1 MSPDDGWT
9 VVARLGDFDP
19 RGRKLVTLGNLEIA
33 LFRIG
38 ERVYAVNNRC
48 PHRDGPLIRGFVEEG
63 PAIRCPMH
71 GWRYDLAT
79 GESERPARAT
89 VYPVRVDGD
98 DVAIRVEPAEE
109 AR

>member
-1 MSPDDGWT
+1 MSPDDGWV

-19 RGRKLVTLGNLEIA
+19 RGRTLVRLGDREIA
-33 LFRIG
+33 LFRVA

-48 PHRDGPLIRGFVEEG
+48 PHRDGPLIRGFLEDG

-79 GESERPARAT
+79 GESDRPARAT
-89 VYPVRVDGD
+89 VYPVRVEGD
-98 DVAIRVEPAEE
+98 RVSV
-109 AR
+109 RL

>member
-1 MSPDDGWT
+1 MSPDDAW
-9 VVARLGDFDP
+9 VVAARLGELDD
-19 RGRKLVTLGNLEIA
+19 RGRKLVKLGALEVA
-33 LFRIG
+33 LFRVG

-48 PHRDGPLIRGFVEEG
+48 PHRDGPLIRGFLEDG

-89 VYPVRVDGD
+89 VYPVRIEGD
-98 DVAIRVEPAEE
+98 RILVRT
-109 AR
+109 